1 MTCLESSCFSNFRI
15 EVNGKE
21 NKMNRELV
29 AFFVIIGIFITIVR
43 IIYLSCCAMLF
54 CVKLYY
60 IIFSMLLYYIM
71 FRVCGNP

>member
-1 MTCLESSCFSNFRI
+1 
-15 EVNGKE
+15 
-21 NKMNRELV
+21 MNRELV

-43 IIYLSCCAMLF
+43 IFYLSFCAMLY